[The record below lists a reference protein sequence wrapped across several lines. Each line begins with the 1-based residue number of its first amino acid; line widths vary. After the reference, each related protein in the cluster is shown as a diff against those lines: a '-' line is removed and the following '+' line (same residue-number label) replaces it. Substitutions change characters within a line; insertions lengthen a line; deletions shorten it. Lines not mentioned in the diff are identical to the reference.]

1 MTANTTETTDA
12 LVRQAL
18 ASPHLSTV
26 RRRIFRQ
33 LLESLLYENAV
44 RTTDDSTI
52 VGKAGVRYTFTAKRR
67 YGFARVAVENLLR
80 DGEEPTSIALFLSEI
95 ADCLDARADHLTR
108 FTRELDETLVKDT
121 VARHQRAESLIGTG
135 FDALEGLITDG
146 HRYHPAYKSR
156 VGFDIAD
163 NLAYGPEFRNPVRPL
178 WIAVRDELAE
188 TSRSAKPDFSAPQGI
203 EPPEDYVALPVHP
216 WQWREHVVTTYAE
229 WLHDDRM
236 VVLGEDS
243 DRFLPQQSIRT
254 LACLDSPR
262 RPNLKLAMSLVNTST
277 SRVLAPHTVHNA
289 PLISNWLRGIRD
301 SDPFLR
307 DESRPLLLG
316 EFVGTSVS
324 QHGNPGTYGTL
335 ACIWRESLPPL
346 LDPGEE
352 AVPFTGLTA
361 RDVDGTPLIEPWVSR
376 HGLVPWLRQLIDV
389 AVLPVVH
396 LLTRHGVAL
405 EAHAQNM
412 VLLHSQGMPT
422 RVALR
427 DFHDG
432 IRFSRAHLADPAR
445 CPVLRATPGHHE
457 NRNSFVETDD
467 PLLVADFVLDAFFF
481 INMGELAIFLSAAYD
496 LPERHFW
503 ALVREVVKQHEQ
515 RFGPPAFDIFTPE
528 IAVEKLTTRRLLPD
542 TELRLHRVPNPLAD
556 A

>member
-1 MTANTTETTDA
+1 MTVRTTEAEDT
-12 LVRQAL
+12 LVRRAL
-18 ASPHLSTV
+18 ASPHLPAV

-44 RTTDDSTI
+44 RTVDDSTI
-52 VGKAGVRYTFTAKRR
+52 AGKGGVRYTFTARR
-67 YGFARVAVENLLR
+67 RFGFGRIAVENILR
-80 DGEEPTSIALFLSEI
+80 EGEEPTSIGLFLSEVAEYLDAE
-95 ADCLDARADHLTR
+95 ADCLVR
-108 FTRELDETLVKDT
+108 FTRELEETLVKDT
-121 VARHQRAESLIGTG
+121 VAQHQREETPADAG

-156 VGFDIAD
+156 IGFDIAD
-163 NLAYGPEFRNPVRPL
+163 NLAYGPEFRNPIRPL

-188 TSRSAKPDFSAPQGI
+188 TGRSVEAEFTQGI
-203 EPPEDYVALPVHP
+203 TPPSGYTTLPVHP
-216 WQWREHVVTTYAE
+216 WQWREHILATYAE

-236 VVLGEDS
+236 IVLGEDP

-254 LACLDSPR
+254 LACVDSPR

-289 PLISNWLRGIRD
+289 PLISGWLRSIRD

-307 DESRPLLLG
+307 DESRPVLLG
-316 EFVGTSVS
+316 EVAGTSVS
-324 QHGNPGTYGTL
+324 RPDNPGTYGTL

-361 RDVDGTPLIEPWVSR
+361 READGTPLIEPWVSR
-376 HGLVPWLRQLIDV
+376 HGIVPWLRRLADV
-389 AVLPVVH
+389 AVTPVVH

-412 VLLHSQGMPT
+412 VLLHAEGMPT

-432 IRFSRAHLADPAR
+432 IRFSRAHLADPVR

-457 NRNSFVETDD
+457 NRNSFVETSD

-481 INMGELAIFLSAAYD
+481 INMGELAIFLSTAYD
-496 LPERHFW
+496 LAEQRFW
-503 ALVREVVKQHEQ
+503 SIVREVLRQHEQ
-515 RFGPPAFDIFTPE
+515 RFGQPAFDIFTPE

-542 TELRLHRVPNPLAD
+542 TELRLHRVPNPLAAD